1 MAELMGQQD
10 FVGNLLGEKTASKKE
25 ADAEKSKEAVQD
37 VKSSPHS
44 KKDASKSKS

>member
-25 ADAEKSKEAVQD
+25 AVQD